1 MIKYFGHSMFSI
13 DDKILIDP
21 HDGGSIGLTKPN
33 VEYTDLVLITHD
45 HYDHNAYQ
53 LLKFKEIKQSFYGNY
68 TFEGYK
74 ILGLRAF
81 HDKENG
87 KRRGETAIYRID
99 TGKSIIVHLGDVCDK
114 LSEKIIKEI
123 SSPDIL
129 MIPIGGLITID
140 YKEAIDLIND
150 LKPST
155 VIPMHYW
162 VNGHL
167 MPLDP
172 PDEFLRKMGWKIRE
186 LNKNYFEDI
195 EKGEIIYFKA

>member
-1 MIKYFGHSMFSI
+1 MFSI

-21 HDGGSIGLTKPN
+21 HDGGSIGLARPN
-33 VEYTDLVLITHD
+33 IDYIDLVLITHD

-53 LLKFKEIKQSFYGNY
+53 ILKFKELKQSYYGNY

-74 ILGLRAF
+74 ISGIRSF

-87 KRRGETAIYRID
+87 KKRGETAIYRID
-99 TGKSIIVHLGDVCDK
+99 TGKNVVVHLGDIG
-114 LSEKIIKEI
+114 EIPNENIIKEI
-123 SSPDIL
+123 ASPDIL
-129 MIPIGGLITID
+129 MIPVGGLITID
-140 YKEAIDLIND
+140 YNEAVELIND
-150 LKPST
+150 LKPSV

-172 PDEFLRKMGWKIRE
+172 PDEFLKKLGWKIKE
-186 LNKNYFEDI
+186 LNKNYFNEI
-195 EKGEIIYFKA
+195 EKGEVIYFKA